1 MSVTS
6 KIISK
11 NKIYTPT
18 ASLFTGI
25 SINSLRYVFHANH
38 IIIFL
43 YLGSCVPGKKD
54 LTKEAQ
60 KILNILEN
68 AKKIEERVTLNKLL
82 DAWNGK
88 GNKKLRVNDV
98 PVRMSPSKPAIAL
111 VDCQRFL
118 IHLLLDGVLNEDFH
132 FTPFSTISYLV
143 PGLRA
148 NNVLAGKVS
157 VFMDLSSE
165 VG

>member
-1 MSVTS
+1 M
-6 KIISK
+6 
-11 NKIYTPT
+11 
-18 ASLFTGI
+18 
-25 SINSLRYVFHANH
+25 
-38 IIIFL
+38 
-43 YLGSCVPGKKD
+43 
-54 LTKEAQ
+54 
-60 KILNILEN
+60 EN

>member
-1 MSVTS
+1 M
-6 KIISK
+6 
-11 NKIYTPT
+11 
-18 ASLFTGI
+18 
-25 SINSLRYVFHANH
+25 
-38 IIIFL
+38 
-43 YLGSCVPGKKD
+43 YLGSCAPVKKD

-60 KILNILEN
+60 KILKILQN
-68 AKKIEERVTLNKLL
+68 AQKIEERITVIKLL

-88 GNKKLRVNDV
+88 GNRKLRVDDV
-98 PVRMSPSKPAIAL
+98 RVSTSVPAIAL

-118 IHLLLDGVLNEDFH
+118 IHLLLDGILNEDFH
-132 FTPFSTISYLV
+132 FTPYTTISYLV

-157 VFMDLSSE
+157 VSMELSSFVSSQ